1 MLLLWSDMREATG
14 SFEFVKIL
22 TTRPEEE
29 SSEEK
34 KVRHDMEAMWFANTH
49 VKVIGDKECKRWCAA
64 NKGKR
69 LHQYVTPSDRA
80 YLKLLLEDRAAVYE
94 EDHDLQASL
103 EGKDIERY
111 KNFKRIGKCSN
122 PEDKMR

>member
-1 MLLLWSDMREATG
+1 MREATG

-34 KVRHDMEAMWFANTH
+34 KVRHDMEAMWFAHTH
-49 VKVIGDKECKRWCAA
+49 VKIIGDKECKRWCAA

>member
-34 KVRHDMEAMWFANTH
+34 KVRHDMEAMWFAHTH
-49 VKVIGDKECKRWCAA
+49 VKIIGDKECKRWCAA

-69 LHQYVTPSDRA
+69 IHEYVTPSDWA
-80 YLKLLLEDRAAVYE
+80 YLKLLLGDRAAVYV
-94 EDHDLQASL
+94 EDYGIKESL
-103 EGKDIERY
+103 EGRDIERH
-111 KNFKRIGKCSN
+111 KQFKKTGKCFN